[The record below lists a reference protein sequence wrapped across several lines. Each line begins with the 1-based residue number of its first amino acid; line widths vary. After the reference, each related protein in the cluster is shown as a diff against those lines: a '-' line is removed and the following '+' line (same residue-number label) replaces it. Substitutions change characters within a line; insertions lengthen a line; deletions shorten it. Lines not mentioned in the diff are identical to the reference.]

1 MKHHKKAPKKGTFR
15 FSEKDRKR
23 MKSYIYQF
31 LRAIVLGLKFWK
43 LVRKVH

>member
-1 MKHHKKAPKKGTFR
+1 MKHRKTVEKKATFR
-15 FSEKDRKR
+15 FTEKDRKR

-31 LRAIVLGLKFWK
+31 FRAIVLAWKFWR

>member
-1 MKHHKKAPKKGTFR
+1 MRHNKKTPKKGTFR

-23 MKSYIYQF
+23 MKSYIYQLF
-31 LRAIVLGLKFWK
+31 RAMVLGIKFLK